1 MIIHV
6 EDLKFQC
13 IIGILDF
20 ERTSPQDVIVN
31 LTIDYNNENGF
42 INYADIVQII
52 KENMIKSEFLLIED
66 ALDSLNLKL
75 VKEFSSIKSLDLKIT
90 KPSILP
96 DCKVSVS
103 NHYKYQS

>member
-1 MIIHV
+1 MTIHV
-6 EDLKFQC
+6 EGLKFQC

-20 ERTSPQDVIVN
+20 ERVSPQDLIIN
-31 LTIDYNNENGF
+31 LIIDYNNENGF
-42 INYADIVQII
+42 INYADIVQIV
-52 KENMIKSEFLLIED
+52 KKNMIKSEFFLIED

-75 VKEFSSIKSLDLKIT
+75 IKEYPSIKSLNLKIT

-103 NHYKYQS
+103 NHYKVES

>member
-1 MIIHV
+1 MTIHV

-20 ERTSPQDVIVN
+20 ERVKPQNVIVN
-31 LTIDYNNENGF
+31 LIIDYNNENGF
-42 INYADIVQII
+42 INYADIVQIT
-52 KENMIKSEFLLIED
+52 KEILINSEFLLIED

-90 KPSILP
+90 KPSILKG
-96 DCKVSVS
+96 CKVSVS
-103 NHYKYQS
+103 NHYKS

>member
-1 MIIHV
+1 MTIHI

-13 IIGILDF
+13 IIGILNF
-20 ERTSPQDVIVN
+20 ERTKPQDVIVN
-31 LTIDYNNENGF
+31 LTIDYINENGF

-75 VKEFSSIKSLDLKIT
+75 IKEYSSIKSLKIKVT
-90 KPSILP
+90 KPSILKG
-96 DCKVSVS
+96 CKVSVS
-103 NHYKYQS
+103 NHYKVES

>member
-20 ERTSPQDVIVN
+20 ERTTLQDVIVN
-31 LTIDYNNENGF
+31 AKIEYEYKNDY
-42 INYADIVQII
+42 INYVEIVDII
-52 KENMIKSEFLLIED
+52 KYQMQNREFLLIED
-66 ALDSLNLKL
+66 ALKFIIDEIILKY
-75 VKEFSSIKSLDLKIT
+75 KDIKNIDLKIT
-90 KPSILP
+90 KPSILD

-103 NHYKYQS
+103 YKYKCQS

>member
-20 ERTSPQDVIVN
+20 ERTTPQDVIVN
-31 LTIDYNNENGF
+31 LTIDYNNENSF